1 MGCSGRLWQSNKAR
15 PSAAGWRF
23 AVSSIP
29 FGWLTQ
35 TAVVSWDVC
44 ALVCVLFFCLCVKRE
59 WKRELSLIFTQAVLG
74 LGISRHAE
82 GEGKNSKTAMREK
95 EKQASLL
102 SSWLSRGF
110 LYSSA
115 GVHTPVWG
123 RVQFLTG
130 QQNGQKTNQKKTIV
144 NMASSLQMCFSASCL
159 PIHSYQVHYVV

>member
-1 MGCSGRLWQSNKAR
+1 M
-15 PSAAGWRF
+15 
-23 AVSSIP
+23 SSIP

-35 TAVVSWDVC
+35 TAVVSWDMC

-82 GEGKNSKTAMREK
+82 GEGKNTKTARREK

-130 QQNGQKTNQKKTIV
+130 QQNSQRKKNRI
-144 NMASSLQMCFSASCL
+144 NMASSLQMCFQCFLFTNTFISSKLCSVTVFFSF
-159 PIHSYQVHYVV
+159 I